1 MLNALTGD
9 NRYEEI
15 ILDMQDEQ
23 NKMGGVS
30 MCELLDKYE
39 TRGREA
45 GMAKGMA
52 DGMSLGVERVNEL
65 IKRLIGDGRSVEI
78 DRAVSDKE
86 YQNRL
91 FEEYGL

>member
-1 MLNALTGD
+1 MFLP
-9 NRYEEI
+9 NRYEKL

-45 GMAKGMA
+45 GMADGMAKGMA
-52 DGMSLGVERVNEL
+52 NGMSLGVERVNEL

>member
-30 MCELLDKYE
+30 MCEL
-39 TRGREA
+39 
-45 GMAKGMA
+45 
-52 DGMSLGVERVNEL
+52 
-65 IKRLIGDGRSVEI
+65 
-78 DRAVSDKE
+78 